1 MDFLTALLSSWS
13 FLVYMG
19 GVLALGIGASVWM
32 KKSEKKCDKDL
43 EDYKTLIDGSIMI
56 FPKKNKEK
64 NESSASAAVDEFGI
78 QRDVKKSR
86 FFLQDRSKNYEKYI
100 GGSRF
105 FLEMPFRSFDQNYD
119 KYWDIAA
126 EELVKNSPVL
136 YVADEEF
143 AEKYENLRL
152 EGTIHGTALWVFDNE
167 FSVGKQI
174 AQLSREGSELVEK
187 KESYLRSLKSKKH
200 ADPEVV
206 ELFDNKIEQLHKE
219 IDELVKQFMSD
230 VEAKF
235 DGEIETADQK
245 TWDAD
250 VEETIKTLK
259 EAKMKELSPNPQT
272 DSLTDEYAFRPY
284 SHDSLKERAL

>member
-1 MDFLTALLSSWS
+1 MDFLTALFSSWP
-13 FLVYMG
+13 FLTYAG
-19 GVLALGIGASVWM
+19 AVLALGFGTSVWM
-32 KKSEKKCDKDL
+32 KKSEKKYDKDL
-43 EDYKTLIDGSIMI
+43 EDYKTLTDGSIMI
-56 FPKKNKEK
+56 FPKKKKEDEEK
-64 NESSASAAVDEFGI
+64 TSESVDEFGI
-78 QRDVKKSR
+78 QRDLKKWR
-86 FFLQDRSKNYEKYI
+86 FFLQDRSKKYEKYM

-105 FLEMPFRSFDQNYD
+105 FLEMPFRSFDQDYT
-119 KYWDIAA
+119 KYWDAAA

-136 YVADEEF
+136 YVADEKF
-143 AEKYENLRL
+143 VEKYENLRL
-152 EGTIHGTALWVFDNE
+152 EGAIDGTCLWVFDNE

-174 AQLSREGSELVEK
+174 AQLSREGSELVKK
-187 KESYLRSLKSKKH
+187 KESYLKSLKSKKH

-235 DGEIETADQK
+235 DGEVETADQK